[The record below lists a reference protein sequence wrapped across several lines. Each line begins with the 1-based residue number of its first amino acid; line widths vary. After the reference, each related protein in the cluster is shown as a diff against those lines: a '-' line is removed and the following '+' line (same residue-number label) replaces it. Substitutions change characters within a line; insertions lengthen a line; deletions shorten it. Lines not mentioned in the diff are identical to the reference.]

1 VTLRNGQLFIQ
12 GTGQPELELWAES
25 ATRFTF
31 VMDVDIEFVRDAHG
45 KVKGMNV
52 LQDGKSTFAAKQ

>member
-31 VMDVDIEFVRDAHG
+31 VVDVDIEFVRDAHG
-45 KVKGMNV
+45 DVKGMNV